1 VGSGTGVMLERGQRF
16 LNGDDSPTTP
26 FWEIWGVCQGNVR
39 IETVREVRVAYNY
52 GDYKMGRSII

>member
-1 VGSGTGVMLERGQRF
+1 MMLERGQRF